1 MTDEVVLADFAHPD
15 DETYR
20 AGGTLALLAL
30 SGVVTLAFSLWAVV

>member
-1 MTDEVVLADFAHPD
+1 MTCEAVLAVSAHPD

-30 SGVVTLAFSLWAVV
+30 SGVVTLALSLWAVV